1 MDYALFALAQRRSC
15 GKSFEEW
22 NQKNAKR
29 MENYSAKQA
38 LKKKEL
44 RHALW
49 KKVPPVQL
57 QVHHDMLSQPE
68 QVNAEPVIDS
78 ATVSIGTQTSKK
90 RKFEDAKPR
99 SKTKQV
105 NDGCHL

>member
-1 MDYALFALAQRRSC
+1 MAQRRSC
-15 GKSFEEW
+15 GKSFDEW
-22 NQKNAKR
+22 KQKNAKCT
-29 MENYSAKQA
+29 ENYSSKQA
-38 LKKKEL
+38 LKKKEHQ
-44 RHALW
+44 HALW
-49 KKVPPVQL
+49 KKVHPVQL
-57 QVHHDMLSQPE
+57 HLHHDMLSQPE

-90 RKFEDAKPR
+90 RKFEDANPR